1 MDAFDYQD
9 DITPSRGPADL
20 VMNVISAI
28 ALIGVLCVA
37 VVFLVIFFNPQSSIN
52 PFPPATLPALA
63 QFPTPTPTPP
73 NVLPPTWTPQPTV
86 APSDTP
92 QPSPTPT
99 SLPTDTPTQEPPV
112 EQATPTEGTPGTPPP
127 TIESGGMPYEI
138 QQGDPSYIKNIGH
151 PDLGCNWMGV
161 AGQATGMSGAPVVGL
176 FVQLGGTLQG
186 QPLDRLSMTGT
197 ATQYGSGGYEFTLGD
212 KPVATN
218 DTLWVQLFD
227 QGMLPLS
234 EKIPFNTVDDC
245 EKNLVLVNF
254 RQVR

>member
-1 MDAFDYQD
+1 MDAFDYKD
-9 DITPSRGPADL
+9 EITPSRGPADL
-20 VMNVISAI
+20 VLNVISAI
-28 ALIGVLCVA
+28 ALVGVLFVG

-52 PFPPATLPALA
+52 PFPPPTLPALA
-63 QFPTPTPTPP
+63 EFPTPTPTPQ
-73 NVLPPTWTPQPTV
+73 NVLPPTWTPAPTT

-92 QPSPTPT
+92 EPSATP
-99 SLPTDTPTQEPPV
+99 LPTETPTQEPTI
-112 EQATPTEGTPGTPPP
+112 EQATPTEGTPPSTA
-127 TIESGGMPYEI
+127 ESAGMPYEI

-161 AGQATGMSGAPVVGL
+161 AGQATGLNGAPVVGL
-176 FVQLGGTLQG
+176 FVQLGGTFQG
-186 QPLDRLSMTGT
+186 QPLERLSMTGT

-212 KPVATN
+212 KPVAST
-218 DTLWVQLFD
+218 DTFWVQLFD

-234 EKIPFNTVDDC
+234 DKIPFDTVDDC

>member
-1 MDAFDYQD
+1 MDAFDYKD
-9 DITPSRGPADL
+9 EITASRGPAGL
-20 VMNVISAI
+20 VLNVISAI
-28 ALIGVLCVA
+28 ALIGVLCVG

-52 PFPPATLPALA
+52 PFAPPTLPALA
-63 QFPTPTPTPP
+63 QFPTPTPTPQ
-73 NVLPPTWTPQPTV
+73 NVLPPTWTPTPTT

-92 QPSPTPT
+92 QPSATP
-99 SLPTDTPTQEPPV
+99 LPTETATQEPTL
-112 EQATPTEGTPGTPPP
+112 EQATPTEGTSPP
-127 TIESGGMPYEI
+127 TVESAGMPYEI

-161 AGQATGMSGAPVVGL
+161 AGQATGLNGAPVVGL
-176 FVQLGGTLQG
+176 FVQLGGTLED
-186 QPLDRLSMTGT
+186 QPLERLSMTGT

-212 KPVATN
+212 KPVASA
-218 DTLWVQLFD
+218 DTFWVQLFD

-234 EKIPFNTVDDC
+234 NKIPFNTIDDC

>member
-1 MDAFDYQD
+1 MDAFDYKD
-9 DITPSRGPADL
+9 EIAPSRSPAGL
-20 VMNVISAI
+20 VLTVISVI
-28 ALIGVLCVA
+28 ALVGVVCVG

-63 QFPTPTPTPP
+63 QFPTPTPTPQ
-73 NVLPPTWTPQPTV
+73 NVLPPTWTPAATTV
-86 APSDTP
+86 PSDTP
-92 QPSPTPT
+92 QPSPTPI
-99 SLPTDTPTQEPPV
+99 PTDTPTQEPQV
-112 EQATPTEGTPGTPPP
+112 AQATPTEGTPAP
-127 TIESGGMPYEI
+127 TVESGGMPYEI

-151 PDLGCNWMGV
+151 PDLGCNWTGV
-161 AGQATGMSGAPVVGL
+161 AGQATGMNGAPVVGL

-186 QPLDRLSMTGT
+186 LPLERLNMTGT

-212 KPVATN
+212 KLVASN
-218 DTLWVQLFD
+218 DTLWLQLFD

-234 EKIPFNTVDDC
+234 EKISFNTVDDC